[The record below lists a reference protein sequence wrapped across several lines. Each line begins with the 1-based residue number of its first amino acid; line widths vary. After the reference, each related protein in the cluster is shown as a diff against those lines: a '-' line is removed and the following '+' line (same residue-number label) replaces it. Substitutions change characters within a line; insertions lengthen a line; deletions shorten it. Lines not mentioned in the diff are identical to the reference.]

1 MGKKDMT
8 RGQIKDTIDE
18 NIMPAVYGQ
27 QDLVIDHAEGSH
39 IWDVDGDE
47 YLDAVAGIAVVNTGH
62 SHPTVVD
69 AVQEQAANYVQSSYY
84 YYHEPMAQL
93 LGTLEEHTPGNLKNA
108 FLGNSGSEAIE
119 GAIKLA
125 KKAAGGKEFLSLRGS
140 FHGRTP
146 GAMSLTGQNK
156 YTHTFQPHLPG
167 FYKIP
172 SPNYYRYGD
181 RFESEEEFAKWAV
194 EEVHE
199 AIKYDSNDDVA
210 GVFVEPIQGEGG
222 IVVPPENYLPYLK
235 EVCEKEDILFIA
247 DEVQT
252 GMGRTGEMFAV
263 EHWGIEPDIMTLA
276 KGIASGVPLGIFM
289 GTEEVSKTMDPA
301 DHYTTYGGNPL
312 ACAAANASFEA
323 IIDDDMVDNAATV
336 GAAALDRLHEMKED
350 YELIGD
356 VRGKG
361 LHLGIEL
368 VEDRD
373 TKEPA
378 KDAAKD
384 VRERAH
390 AEGVLVSRCGTL
402 GNVIRLSPP
411 LMVSE
416 ADMMEMLNRLEV
428 AIGSVSTELATGTA

>member
-1 MGKKDMT
+1 MGRDNMSRDQVK
-8 RGQIKDTIDE
+8 RTIDD

-27 QDLVIDHAEGSH
+27 QDLVIDKAEDTK
-39 IWDVDGDE
+39 IWDVDGTE

-62 SHPTVVD
+62 SHPTVVES
-69 AVQEQAANYVQSSYY
+69 VQEQAANYVQSSYY

-93 LGTLEEHTPGNLKNA
+93 LETLEEHTPGNLKNA

-125 KKAAGGKEFLSLRGS
+125 KKATGSKEFLSLRGS

-156 YTHTFQPHLPG
+156 YTNTFHPHVPG

-181 RFESEEEFAKWAV
+181 RFESEEAFGKWAADQ
-194 EEVHE
+194 VHE
-199 AIKYDSNDDVA
+199 AIKYDSNGDIA
-210 GVFVEPIQGEGG
+210 GLFVEPIQGEGG
-222 IVVPPENYLPYLK
+222 IVVPPENYLPRLK
-235 EVCEKEDILFIA
+235 EICEQEDILFIA

-252 GMGRTGEMFAV
+252 GMGRTGELFAV
-263 EHWGIEPDIMTLA
+263 EHWDVEPDIMTLA

-289 GTEEVSKTMDPA
+289 GTEEVSQSMDPA

-323 IIDDDMVDNAATV
+323 IIEEDMVENAATV
-336 GAAALDRLHEMKED
+336 GEAALDRLEEIKGEHD
-350 YELIGD
+350 LVGD

-361 LHLGIEL
+361 LHLGAEL
-368 VEDRD
+368 VEDRES
-373 TKEPA
+373 KEPA
-378 KDAAKD
+378 VEAAKA
-384 VRERAH
+384 VRSGAH
-390 AEGVLVSRCGTL
+390 REGLLVSRCGTL

-411 LMVSE
+411 LTVTPEGMS
-416 ADMMEMLNRLEV
+416 EMLNRLER
-428 AIGSVSTELATGTA
+428 AIASVSRERKSVA